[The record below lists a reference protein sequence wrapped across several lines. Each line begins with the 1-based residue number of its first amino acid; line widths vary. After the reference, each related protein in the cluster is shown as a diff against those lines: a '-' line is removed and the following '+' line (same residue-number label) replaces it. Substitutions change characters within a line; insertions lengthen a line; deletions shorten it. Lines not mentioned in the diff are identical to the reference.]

1 MIRPRPDAI
10 RPYVKPRLHGA
21 RRPRGQSGGAAR
33 RRAEDLASAEIDRQE
48 RVREFGKP
56 SRISSLES
64 VDSPGTGGPW
74 RPTNTSS
81 RDPFYSTTGG
91 LTSSQ
96 IGYVAGQII
105 YLPGPFH
112 LTGWC

>member
-48 RVREFGKP
+48 RARQFGKP
-56 SRISSLES
+56 PAGSRL
-64 VDSPGTGGPW
+64 VPAVAPGTGDPW
-74 RPTNTSS
+74 RATNTSS
-81 RDPFYSTTGG
+81 RDPFYSATGEPSYSR
-91 LTSSQ
+91 L
-96 IGYVAGQII
+96 GYVAGQII
-105 YLPGPFH
+105 YLPGPFRS
-112 LTGWC
+112 TGWC

>member
-48 RVREFGKP
+48 RARQFAEVLRRVPLIPGPPSGESNIRE
-56 SRISSLES
+56 
-64 VDSPGTGGPW
+64 
-74 RPTNTSS
+74 PTNTSS
-81 RDPFYSTTGG
+81 RDPFYSAMGG
-91 LTSSQ
+91 LTYSQ
-96 IGYVAGQII
+96 VGYVAGQII

-112 LTGWC
+112 STGWC